1 MRYPFLIFSLI
12 ILTHLPSMAQLPSA
26 DEDYMTEA
34 EDGSELIYP
43 EYDYDF
49 IPDASYDLVEDRL
62 ACIESDMT
70 LSMHP
75 RVKSFVDFFTV
86 RDRDYSRLMMERS
99 SVYFPLFEK
108 YLAEYGL
115 PDELKHLSIVESGL
129 QPGAVS
135 RVGAVGLWQFMP
147 ATGRY
152 FKLHQDFYI
161 DERMDPE
168 EATRAACVYL
178 KDLYRQFNDW
188 ELALASYNAGPGNVR
203 KAIRRSG
210 YKKNFWEIYKYLPR
224 ETRSYVPQFVAV
236 TYMMNYHE
244 EHNLYPE
251 EYRYAMDQ
259 DTILVDHY
267 VDLATLSS
275 LVGLCPDD
283 LKQINPALYRAAVP
297 DDIGRAYPIRIPSD
311 VREVLDSNRMVILDS
326 ASRVGRDRL
335 DYLARHSVGSTYGR
349 EHMVHRVRSGEVLGT
364 IARKYGVRIADIRSW
379 NNIRGNLIRVN
390 QRLNIYVW
398 PGRKPSSSATASA
411 KAPAKSTTTMDKGK
425 RYYQVQPGDSL
436 WSISKKHQGLS
447 IEKIKELNN
456 LKSNKIKPGQKLVIG

>member
-1 MRYPFLIFSLI
+1 MKQLYIIFSLVVFSH
-12 ILTHLPSMAQLPSA
+12 LTGLAQLPSA
-26 DEDYMTEA
+26 ENDFMTEA
-34 EDGSELIYP
+34 KEDEELYYP
-43 EYDYDF
+43 EYDYDY

-62 ACIESDMT
+62 QCIENEIP
-70 LSMHP
+70 LNFHP
-75 RVKSFVDFFTV
+75 RVKSFVDYFTV
-86 RDRDYSRLMMERS
+86 RDRDYSRLMIERS
-99 SVYFPLFEK
+99 TVYFPLFEK

-115 PDELKHLSIVESGL
+115 PDELKYLSIVESGL
-129 QPGAVS
+129 APGAVS

-152 FKLHQDFYI
+152 FQLHQDFYI
-161 DERMDPE
+161 DQRMDPD
-168 EATRAACVYL
+168 EATRAACAYL

-203 KAIRRSG
+203 RAIRRSG
-210 YKKNFWEIYKYLPR
+210 YKKTFWEIYDYLPR

-244 EHNLYPE
+244 EHNLHPQ
-251 EYRYAMDQ
+251 EYRYAMEQ

-283 LKQINPALYRAAVP
+283 LKEMNPALYRAAVP
-297 DDIGRAYPIRIPSD
+297 DDISKYPIRIPSD
-311 VREVLDSNRMVILDS
+311 VKELLDSNRVAFLDS

-335 DYLARHSVGSTYGR
+335 EYLARHSVGSTYGR
-349 EHMVHRVRSGEVLGT
+349 KHMTHRVRSGEVLGS
-364 IARKYGVRIADIRSW
+364 IAQRYGVRVADIRAW

-398 PGRKPSSSATASA
+398 PGRSMSTASA
-411 KAPAKSTTTMDKGK
+411 STSSSKPVTTSSGGK
-425 RYYQVQPGDSL
+425 KYYHVQPGDSL
-436 WSISKKHQGLS
+436 WSISKKYQGLS

-456 LKSNKIKPGQKLVIG
+456 LKTNKIKPGQKLVIG